1 MFLTVSDNSLNAKGA
16 PWINRVVSGLV
27 KEPPCE
33 VCGASTRR
41 PVGDLAVTLEAKG
54 TMWPDALGC
63 GAYPLLI
70 LSNRALDALKEASVE
85 TGTCNSVILTGTLPA
100 ALTSIPAPEYYWIN
114 GENLR
119 GASLDFEASGFVG
132 VAFCAGCGRRTED
145 VGKTYD
151 RRHSRRFP
159 YKFREGS
166 WNGLSLF
173 TTDLSPAFFFCTE
186 VVLECAKKN
195 RLTNFRF
202 LPADEG
208 SRPDSPGLDYLV
220 D

>member
-70 LSNRALDALKEASVE
+70 LSNSLINVDFDAGTSQCQWLAHALQVAGLWQSMEMRSCCGGLASRSSHRV
-85 TGTCNSVILTGTLPA
+85 T
-100 ALTSIPAPEYYWIN
+100 
-114 GENLR
+114 NL
-119 GASLDFEASGFVG
+119 
-132 VAFCAGCGRRTED
+132 
-145 VGKTYD
+145 
-151 RRHSRRFP
+151 
-159 YKFREGS
+159 
-166 WNGLSLF
+166 
-173 TTDLSPAFFFCTE
+173 
-186 VVLECAKKN
+186 AKI
-195 RLTNFRF
+195 
-202 LPADEG
+202 
-208 SRPDSPGLDYLV
+208 
-220 D
+220 